1 MYRTGLFV
9 ALAIMLAGCATE
21 APPPPVAQVQPPQPP
36 LHRPRQLVKHTK
48 LAVAPRPKEQPAQV
62 AQPEQSAPPP
72 APPAQKE
79 ETGAVSKP
87 AGEGTLTAL
96 TVGNYMDTQERDLRR
111 MLRGSGVIVSRVGD
125 SLVLSIPDGSL
136 FANDSGALSEKG
148 NAIVHAV
155 AGSAHRFDSTLLFV
169 NGFSDTAAPA
179 GEAVRRTQKYANAV
193 GMALTDDGVDL
204 RRISAKGYGTE
215 NLKIPTGPNV
225 KEPRNRR
232 IEIDI
237 APRMKT

>member
-1 MYRTGLFV
+1 MYRSGLFV
-9 ALAIMLAGCATE
+9 ALALVLAGCAGET
-21 APPPPVAQVQPPQPP
+21 PPPVAQNQPPPP
-36 LHRPRQLVKHTK
+36 QALHRPRPLVKHTK
-48 LAVAPRPKEQPAQV
+48 VAVTPRPKEQPVQA
-62 AQPEQSAPPP
+62 AQPEQP

-79 ETGAVSKP
+79 VTPAVSRP

-96 TVGNYMDTQERDLRR
+96 TVGNYMDTQEKDLRR

-125 SLVLSIPDGSL
+125 SLVLNIPDGSL

-148 NAIVHAV
+148 NAIIHTV
-155 AGSAHRFDSTLLFV
+155 AGSAHRFNSTLLFV

-179 GEAVRRTQKYANAV
+179 GEAARQTQKYANAV
-193 GMALTDDGVDL
+193 GMALTDDGIDL

-215 NLKIPTGPNV
+215 NLKVPTGPNV